1 MEQYIKQITQDQFDL
16 IEKMS
21 ENDINRVVEALKEKH
36 LRFAMYIKS
45 WWVMINYT
53 KLTSK

>member
-1 MEQYIKQITQDQFDL
+1 
-16 IEKMS
+16 MS

-53 KLTSK
+53 KLSQN